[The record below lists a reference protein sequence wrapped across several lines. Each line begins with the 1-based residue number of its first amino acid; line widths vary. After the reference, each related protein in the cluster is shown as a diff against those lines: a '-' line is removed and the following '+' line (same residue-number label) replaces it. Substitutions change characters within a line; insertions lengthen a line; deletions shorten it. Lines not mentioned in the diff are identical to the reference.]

1 MSGAARSV
9 ANMHRSALATTAAA
23 QQGSFEDLGTPL
35 SQVTFVVVDL
45 ETTGGSAESDSIT
58 EIGAVKVRGGH
69 VLGEFQTLVRPDNPI
84 PAFIQSLTGI
94 TDAMVA
100 TAPAITAALPA
111 FLEFAEGTVLV
122 AHNAPFDIGF
132 LRNAAARQGLAF
144 APAGTLDTARVA
156 RRVLTRDE
164 APNCKLATL
173 ARLFR
178 SPTTPVH
185 RALADARATVDVL
198 HGLIER
204 VGNDGVDTIED
215 LVSYTSRV
223 PAEVRAKRRL
233 AEGLPASPGVYLF
246 HDRDD
251 RVLYIGTTQNLRARV
266 RSYFTAAE
274 TRRRI
279 QEMVKIATGVR
290 SIKCATALEARVHE
304 LRLIAEYKPPYNRR
318 SKFPERALWLR
329 LTQEAFPRLSV
340 SRKVT
345 AETVAVGPF
354 GSRKAAESAAAALTE
369 AVAIRQ
375 CTSRL
380 SVTTASKACALAQMG
395 KCGAPCDGT
404 QSRTEYEEVVRDC
417 AELLVGRADPVWEA
431 GLERIHRLADEERYE
446 EAAEVRDR
454 AVAFLRAAARAERLR
469 SLIAADELV
478 AAAPAAD
485 GWELVLIRSG
495 RFAGSALLPR
505 GASVHPYL
513 DALLLGGSAVTEK
526 EDAFGSAAVEEAE
539 LLLRHLDQPGVRL
552 VHLTGTWASPSES
565 PARLLARL

>member
-23 QQGSFEDLGTPL
+23 RQGSFEDLGTPL
-35 SQVTFVVVDL
+35 AEVTFVVVDL
-45 ETTGGSAESDSIT
+45 ETTGGSAQSDSIT
-58 EIGAVKVRGGH
+58 EIGAVKVRGGQ

-94 TDAMVA
+94 TDSMVA

-111 FLEFAEGTVLV
+111 FLEFAEGAVLV

-132 LRNAAARQGLAF
+132 LRAAAMRQDLAF

-173 ARLFR
+173 ARIFR

-185 RALADARATVDVL
+185 RALADAQATVDVL

-204 VGNDGVDTIED
+204 VGNDGVTTIED

-223 PAEVRAKRRL
+223 PPEVRAKRRF
-233 AEGLPASPGVYLF
+233 AEGLPSKPGVYLF

-251 RVLYIGTTQNLRARV
+251 RVLYVGTTQNLRARV
-266 RSYFTAAE
+266 RSYFTAGE

-290 SIKCATALEARVHE
+290 TVECATALEARVRE

-345 AETVAVGPF
+345 AQTVAVGPF
-354 GSRKAAESAAAALTE
+354 GSRRAAEAAASALSE

-375 CTSRL
+375 CTIRL
-380 SVTTASKACALAQMG
+380 SVASPTRACALAEMG
-395 KCGAPCDGT
+395 KCGAPCDGSQT
-404 QSRTEYEEVVRDC
+404 RTEYDEVVQEC
-417 AELLVGRADPVWEA
+417 ADLLVGRADPVWEA
-431 GLERIHRLADEERYE
+431 GLERIHRLAGDERFE

-454 AVAFLRAAARAERLR
+454 AIAFLRAAARSERLR
-469 SLIAADELV
+469 SLIAAGELV
-478 AAAPAAD
+478 AATPTAT
-485 GWELVLIRSG
+485 GWELVLIRRG
-495 RFAGSALLPR
+495 RFAGAGLLPR
-505 GASVHPYL
+505 GASVRPYL
-513 DALLLGGSAVTEK
+513 DALLLAGSAVTEDD
-526 EDAFGSAAVEEAE
+526 DAFGSAAVEEAE

-552 VHLTGTWASPSES
+552 VHLTGTWASPAES
-565 PARLLARL
+565 PARLLAQL

>member
-1 MSGAARSV
+1 
-9 ANMHRSALATTAAA
+9 MHRPATAHAATAR
-23 QQGSFEDLGTPL
+23 QGSFADLGTPL
-35 SQVTFVVVDL
+35 SEVTFVVVDL
-45 ETTGGSAESDSIT
+45 ETTGGSAQSDAIT

-69 VLGEFQTLVRPDNPI
+69 VLGEFQTLVRPDSPI

-94 TDAMVA
+94 TDSMVA
-100 TAPAITAALPA
+100 TAPPITSALPA
-111 FLEFAEGTVLV
+111 FLEFSDGAVLV
-122 AHNAPFDIGF
+122 AHNAPFDVGF
-132 LRNAAARQGLAF
+132 LRAAAARQGLVF
-144 APAGTLDTARVA
+144 APSGTLDTARVA

-233 AEGLPASPGVYLF
+233 ADGLPTGPGVYLF

-251 RVLYIGTTQNLRARV
+251 RVLYVGTTQNLRTRV
-266 RSYFTAAE
+266 RSYFTAGE

-290 SIKCATALEARVHE
+290 CIECATTLEARVRE

-329 LTQEAFPRLSV
+329 LTKEAFPRLSV
-340 SRKVT
+340 TRKVT
-345 AETVAVGPF
+345 AQTAAVGPF
-354 GSRKAAESAAAALTE
+354 GSRRAAEAAAAALSE

-375 CTSRL
+375 CTDRL
-380 SVTTASKACALAQMG
+380 SATTPSKACALADMG
-395 KCGAPCDGT
+395 RCGAPCDGS
-404 QSRTEYEEVVRDC
+404 QSQDEYEQVTRDC
-417 AELLVGRADPVWEA
+417 ADLLTGRADPVWES
-431 GLERIHRLADEERYE
+431 GLQRIRRLADEERYE

-454 AVAFLRAAARAERLR
+454 AVAFLRAATRAERLR
-469 SLIAADELV
+469 SLIAAEELV
-478 AAAPAAD
+478 AAAPVAT
-485 GWELVLIRSG
+485 GWELILVRRA

-505 GASVHPYL
+505 GASVRPYL
-513 DALLLGGSAVTEK
+513 EALLLSGSAVTEG
-526 EDAFGSAAVEEAE
+526 EDAFGAAAVEEAE
-539 LLLRHLDQPGVRL
+539 LLLRHLDQEGVRL
-552 VHLTGTWASPSES
+552 VHLTGIWASPKES
-565 PARLLARL
+565 PARLLAHI